1 MTAAASRVGRDFA
14 NRRLV
19 SFLLWGAPAL
29 VMVGTAFVSIGD
41 VPRGVVWAACLSVF
55 GVGCVANALRCGR
68 RYCCVTGPF
77 FLIMALASLLV
88 GFGVLSLAWGWLGLT
103 TLLGAVVLTYVPD
116 RTWGKYIG
124 GERPGVEGGCG
135 Q

>member
-68 RYCCVTGPF
+68 RHCFVTGPF